1 MASLQAAWWGMCLMQ
16 NNQAITQPRNQ
27 QGFTLLEVL
36 IALSLF
42 AVLSAMAFG
51 GLNQLLGQHQQL
63 QSKQQRFVAIQ
74 SAIQVLERDFS
85 QIEPRVIRDSFGDQ
99 QAALKG
105 SSSPEYHYLLS
116 TKTWFNP
123 HHAQGVLLQR
133 VGYQLQGHTLWRSYF
148 PQLDAGVG
156 TSAVRYPLLEQVIG
170 FKVRFMQ
177 SQNQWIDFWPQI
189 NQLNLK
195 QLPKAI
201 EIQLITE
208 DLGTIYRILEIP
220 QSGGVS

>member
-1 MASLQAAWWGMCLMQ
+1 MPNKLALKH
-16 NNQAITQPRNQ
+16 

-63 QSKQQRFVAIQ
+63 QKKQQRFVNLQ

-85 QIEPRVIRDSFGDQ
+85 QMEPRSIRDAFGDT

-105 SSSPEYHYLLS
+105 NISPEFTYELT

-123 HHAQGVLLQR
+123 HHQQGVLLQR
-133 VGYQLQGHTLWRSYF
+133 IAYQLQGQKLWRSYH
-148 PQLDAGVG
+148 PQLDAGIG
-156 TSAVRYPLLEQVIG
+156 NTPVRYTLMEHVTD
-170 FKVRFMQ
+170 FKVRFLPTQ
-177 SQNQWIDFWPQI
+177 TPWINFWPPLDSQGKA
-189 NQLNLK
+189 NLK
-195 QLPKAI
+195 KLPRAI
-201 EIQLITE
+201 EIELTTA
-208 DLGTIYRILEIP
+208 DLGTITRIIEIP
-220 QSGGVS
+220 QSGATL

>member
-1 MASLQAAWWGMCLMQ
+1 MSNRYLSK
-16 NNQAITQPRNQ
+16 T

-63 QSKQQRFVAIQ
+63 QKKQHRFVNLQ

-85 QIEPRVIRDSFGDQ
+85 QIEPRSIRDAFGDA

-105 SSSPEYHYLLS
+105 NSTPEFIYQLT

-133 VGYQLQGHTLWRSYF
+133 IGYQLQGQTLWRSYHS
-148 PQLDAGVG
+148 QLDAGIG
-156 TSAVRYPLLEQVIG
+156 NTPVRYPLLDQAIG
-170 FKVRFMQ
+170 FKVRFLDDQ
-177 SQNQWIDFWPQI
+177 QWISYWPPI
-189 NQLNLK
+189 NPQGKPTLK
-195 QLPKAI
+195 QLPRAI
-201 EIQLITE
+201 EIQLTTA
-208 DLGTIYRILEIP
+208 DLGTVTRVLEIP
-220 QSGGVS
+220 QHGAPL

>member
-1 MASLQAAWWGMCLMQ
+1 MIHKYATGPRCHASSKA
-16 NNQAITQPRNQ
+16 

-51 GLNQLLGQHQQL
+51 GLNQLLSQHQQL
-63 QSKQQRFVAIQ
+63 QHKQQRFVDLQ

-85 QIEPRVIRDSFGDQ
+85 QLAPRSIRDAFGDP

-105 SSSPEYHYLLS
+105 SSSPEFTYALR

-133 VGYQLQGHTLWRSYF
+133 IGYQLQGQKLWRSYHG
-148 PQLDAGVG
+148 QLDVAIG
-156 TSAVRYPLLEQVIG
+156 TTPVRYPLIDRVTA
-170 FKVRFMQ
+170 FKVRFLPAQ
-177 SQNQWIDFWPQI
+177 TPWINFWPPLDSQGKA
-189 NQLNLK
+189 NLK
-195 QLPKAI
+195 KLPRAI
-201 EIQLITE
+201 EIELTTA
-208 DLGTIYRILEIP
+208 DLGTITRILEIP
-220 QSGGVS
+220 QSGATL

>member
-1 MASLQAAWWGMCLMQ
+1 MPYELIPNKLALK
-16 NNQAITQPRNQ
+16 Q

-63 QSKQQRFVAIQ
+63 QKKQQRFVDLQ

-85 QIEPRVIRDSFGDQ
+85 QMEPRSIRDAFGDT

-105 SSSPEYHYLLS
+105 NITPEFTYELT

-123 HHAQGVLLQR
+123 HHGQGVLLQR
-133 VGYQLQGHTLWRSYF
+133 IAYQLQGQKLWRSYH

-156 TSAVRYPLLEQVIG
+156 NSPVRYTLMDQVTG
-170 FKVRFMQ
+170 FKVRFLPKKQ
-177 SQNQWIDFWPQI
+177 QWIDYWPPIDQ
-189 NQLNLK
+189 QGKPNLK

-201 EIQLITE
+201 ELELTTA
-208 DLGTIYRILEIP
+208 DLGTIKRLIEIP
-220 QSGGVS
+220 QSGAQP

>member
-1 MASLQAAWWGMCLMQ
+1 MTNKCA
-16 NNQAITQPRNQ
+16 PNQ

-63 QSKQQRFVAIQ
+63 QTKQQRFVDLQ
-74 SAIQVLERDFS
+74 SAILVLERDFT
-85 QIEPRVIRDSFGDQ
+85 QIQPRSIRDAFGDT

-105 SSSPEYHYLLS
+105 NSTPEFTYELT

-133 VGYQLQGHTLWRSYF
+133 IAYQLQGQKLWRSYR
-148 PQLDAGVG
+148 PQLDAGIG
-156 TSAVRYPLLEQVIG
+156 NTPVRYTLLDQVTN
-170 FKVRFMQ
+170 FKVRFLPRQ
-177 SQNQWIDFWPQI
+177 KQWINYWPPIDQ
-189 NQLNLK
+189 QGKPNLK

-201 EIQLITE
+201 IIELNTA
-208 DLGTIYRILEIP
+208 DLGTITRVLEIP
-220 QSGGVS
+220 QSGAQL

>member
-1 MASLQAAWWGMCLMQ
+1 MQ
-16 NNQAITQPRNQ
+16 NRSPAQP

-63 QSKQQRFVAIQ
+63 QNKQQRFVDIQ
-74 SAIQVLERDFS
+74 SAIQVLERDFLH
-85 QIEPRVIRDSFGDQ
+85 IKPRTIRDAFGDP

-105 SSSPEYHYLLS
+105 NASPEFNYQLTS
-116 TKTWFNP
+116 KAWFNP
-123 HHAQGVLLQR
+123 HNAHGVLLQR
-133 VGYQLQGHTLWRSYF
+133 VGYQLQGQTLWRSYW

-156 TSAVRYPLLEQVIG
+156 TLPIRYPLLEQVLD
-170 FKVRFMQ
+170 FKIRFMQ
-177 SQNQWIDFWPQI
+177 PQNQWLEFWPQI
-189 NQLNLK
+189 NQRNLK
-195 QLPKAI
+195 SLPKAI
-201 EIQLITE
+201 EIRLITQ

-220 QSGGVS
+220 QAGGAA

>member
-1 MASLQAAWWGMCLMQ
+1 MSNKLA
-16 NNQAITQPRNQ
+16 PKH

-63 QSKQQRFVAIQ
+63 QKKQQRFVDLQ

-85 QIEPRVIRDSFGDQ
+85 QMEPRSIRDAFGDT

-105 SSSPEYHYLLS
+105 NITPEFTYELT

-123 HHAQGVLLQR
+123 HHGEGVLLQR
-133 VGYQLQGHTLWRSYF
+133 IAYQLQGEKLWRSYH
-148 PQLDAGVG
+148 PQLDAGI
-156 TSAVRYPLLEQVIG
+156 SNSPVRYTLMDQVTG
-170 FKVRFMQ
+170 FKVRFLPRQ
-177 SQNQWIDFWPQI
+177 QQWIDYWPPIDQ
-189 NQLNLK
+189 QGTPNLK
-195 QLPKAI
+195 QLPRAI
-201 EIQLITE
+201 EIQLTTA
-208 DLGTIYRILEIP
+208 DLGTVKRLIEIP
-220 QSGGVS
+220 QSGAQQ